1 MPPSIHT
8 SPSRPLTAFGGLLA
22 ENAIGERLC
31 PIRSRI
37 NTVMRSG
44 VRDTIWAPLAISG
57 YAHRTPLERSYVEAI
72 HGTHSVPECDFP
84 NFGIGEAF
92 IEGSSVAESSWTTS
106 PLEAEADEGR
116 EARGPSVL
124 GDLLPLR
131 VYPSG
136 DRKNVQS

>member
-22 ENAIGERLC
+22 ENARGERLC

-37 NTVMRSG
+37 NTTMRSG

-57 YAHRTPLERSYVEAI
+57 YAHRTPLERSCVEAI
-72 HGTHSVPECDFP
+72 HGAHRAPKRHFP
-84 NFGIGEAF
+84 RLVIGEAF

-116 EARGPSVL
+116 EAYGPSVL
-124 GDLLPLR
+124 GYLFAESE
-131 VYPSG
+131 SG
-136 DRKNVQS
+136 WR